1 MSMEAVDETA
11 DGMWAPRSNGLTDS
25 SCSWKIDSRLL
36 SVSIEA
42 ANDTTD
48 SAGVLM
54 SLARDI
60 SPPSLSKPLLPLSG
74 SGSSVYPLR

>member
-1 MSMEAVDETA
+1 MSTEAVDETA
-11 DGMWAPRSNGLTDS
+11 DGMRAPRSNGLTDG
-25 SCSWKIDSRLL
+25 SCSWKIDLRSL
-36 SVSIEA
+36 SMLIEA

-48 SAGVLM
+48 SAGMLM

-74 SGSSVYPLR
+74 SGSSVYPSR